1 MRDSWATSSLVTI
14 DRHNAMTGQD
24 FSAGIVMRLNLGC
37 GRDKRAGYIN
47 IDKHPVF
54 EPDQLVDLEQT
65 PWPFADHS
73 VDEIVLHHVLEHL
86 GQQTATFL
94 AIITELYRI
103 LKVGGTIE
111 ITVPHPRSDLYL
123 GDPTHVRPITP
134 AMFQLLSKKNCAE
147 WSRLGTPHTRLAE
160 ILGVDFEVGQV
171 RNRLAP
177 AWAQKAEREKWP
189 QARVREAAELYNNVV
204 EEIIFTARKAG

>member
-1 MRDSWATSSLVTI
+1 
-14 DRHNAMTGQD
+14 
-24 FSAGIVMRLNLGC
+24 MRLNLGC

-47 IDKHPVF
+47 VDKHAVF
-54 EPDQLVDLEQT
+54 EPDRVVDLEST
-65 PWPFADHS
+65 PWPFPDNA

-86 GQQTATFL
+86 GQQTETFL
-94 AIITELYRI
+94 AILVELYRI
-103 LKVGGTIE
+103 LKVGGVIE
-111 ITVPHPRSDLYL
+111 ITVPHPRCDLYL

-160 ILGVDFEVGQV
+160 ILGVDFEVGQI

-177 AWAQKAEREKWP
+177 AWAQRMEQEKWP

-204 EEIIFTARKAG
+204 EEVIFSVRKAS

>member
-1 MRDSWATSSLVTI
+1 
-14 DRHNAMTGQD
+14 
-24 FSAGIVMRLNLGC
+24 MRLNLGC

-47 IDKHPVF
+47 IDKYAVL
-54 EPDQLVDLEQT
+54 EPDRVVDLEAP
-65 PWPFADHS
+65 PWPFADGT

-86 GQQTATFL
+86 GQQTETFL
-94 AIITELYRI
+94 AIVSELYRI
-103 LKVGGTIE
+103 LKIGGSIE
-111 ITVPHPRSDLYL
+111 ITVPHPRSDLFL

-134 AMFQLLSKKNCAE
+134 AMFHLMSRKNCAE

-160 ILGVDFEVGQV
+160 ILGIDFEVGPI

-177 AWAQKAEREKWP
+177 TWAQKAEREKWP

-204 EEIIFTARKAG
+204 EEIIFTVRKAS